1 MDISDMPN
9 AATRTVTESSQE
21 DEFGAKDYRK
31 ILDLKLDHNSR
42 PLWVVSTSEEICNYN
57 NCFFP
62 IRLNITFI

>member
-42 PLWVVSTSEEICNYN
+42 PLWVVSTSEEICNYKN
-57 NCFFP
+57 YFFS
-62 IRLNITFI
+62 IRLLYE